1 MTQWVKAFAIKL
13 DTFKFTFKFN
23 SLDPC
28 GSRGETT
35 TGFPVAS
42 TCILWY
48 THMHTFIHTNVIKKY
63 FIFLSTS
70 LAVQYVKDNVRNWV
84 LHLGTNK

>member
-13 DTFKFTFKFN
+13 DTFKFN
-23 SLDPC
+23 SLDPR
-28 GSRGETT
+28 GGRGETT

-48 THMHTFIHTNVIKKY
+48 MCFVCVCVHTHAHIHTHKWNKN
-63 FIFLSTS
+63 IFLFLKNILFFS
-70 LAVQYVKDNVRNWV
+70 LLVWQLFSMLK
-84 LHLGTNK
+84 TI

>member
-13 DTFKFTFKFN
+13 DTFKFN
-23 SLDPC
+23 SLDPR
-28 GSRGETT
+28 GGRGETT

-48 THMHTFIHTNVIKKY
+48 MCFVCVCVHTHAHSNNKSEIIKW
-63 FIFLSTS
+63 FPIGG
-70 LAVQYVKDNVRNWV
+70 R
-84 LHLGTNK
+84 